1 MAGRFAATV
10 RRAEIAIPD
19 CERTAL
25 ARLVLAVSSKGVH
38 DRRILAALEATPRA
52 LFVSAEYHGKS
63 FEDRPLPIEC
73 GQTVDSP
80 SALASMY
87 QAAGIAPDHRVLEI
101 GTGSGYGTAILSGIA
116 AKVYTV
122 ERYRTLGELAAER
135 FAMLHLDNV
144 VASIHDGFEGF
155 ARNAPFHRIVVD
167 GAVEMPP
174 RALLD
179 QLAPQGVLIA
189 AIGVAGQRQVLTR
202 FVRRDKALD
211 IEPVCEVRRIA
222 LVAGRAAA
230 L

>member
-1 MAGRFAATV
+1 MSGRFAAPL
-10 RRAEIAIPD
+10 RRAEISVAETD
-19 CERTAL
+19 RTAL
-25 ARLVLAVSSKGVH
+25 ARLVLALSRKGIH
-38 DRRILAALEATPRA
+38 DRRILAAVEAIPRS
-52 LFVSAEYHGKS
+52 LFVSADWHGKAL
-63 FEDRPLPIEC
+63 EDRPVPIEC
-73 GQTVDSP
+73 GQTIDSP
-80 SALASMY
+80 STLALTY

-101 GTGSGYGTAILSGIA
+101 GTGSGYGTSILAALA
-116 AKVYTV
+116 AKIYTV
-122 ERYRTLGELAAER
+122 ERFRTLGELAAER
-135 FAMLHLDNV
+135 FATLHLDNV

-167 GAVEMPP
+167 GAIEVPP

-189 AIGVAGQRQVLTR
+189 PIGVAGSRQVLTR
-202 FVRRDKALD
+202 YVRKDKGLD

>member
-1 MAGRFAATV
+1 MSGRFAAPL
-10 RRAEIAIPD
+10 RRAEISVAETD
-19 CERTAL
+19 RTAL
-25 ARLVLAVSSKGVH
+25 ARLVLTLARKGIH
-38 DRRILAALEATPRA
+38 DRRILAAVEEIPRS
-52 LFVSAEYHGKS
+52 LFVSADWHGKAL
-63 FEDRPLPIEC
+63 EDRPVPIEC
-73 GQTVDSP
+73 GQTIDSP
-80 SALASMY
+80 STLGLTY

-101 GTGSGYGTAILSGIA
+101 GTGSGYGTSILAALA

-122 ERYRTLGELAAER
+122 ERFRTLGELAAER
-135 FAMLHLDNV
+135 FATLHLDNV

-167 GAVEMPP
+167 GAIEVPP

-189 AIGVAGQRQVLTR
+189 PIGVAGSRQVLTR
-202 FVRRDKALD
+202 YVRKDKGLD